1 MEDPIQWVSW
11 YFELSELKFSV
22 FDLLIFQQ
30 RELEDL
36 KRSSEEFRREYHR
49 LQILV
54 KEHEAEIQHREQ
66 ETRQLN
72 EALVE
77 AKNMY
82 TVAQQHVSSLKHEK
96 EELEELLGTRNGMLN
111 FIALLT

>member
-1 MEDPIQWVSW
+1 M
-11 YFELSELKFSV
+11 KFFKLFFSYKKGL
-22 FDLLIFQQ
+22 FFQQ

-36 KRSSEEFRREYHR
+36 KRSCEEFRREYHR

-82 TVAQQHVSSLKHEK
+82 TVAQQHVSSLKHDK
-96 EELEELLGTRNGMLN
+96 EELEELLGTRNGRLN
-111 FIALLT
+111 FITA

>member
-1 MEDPIQWVSW
+1 MVMIIK
-11 YFELSELKFSV
+11 L
-22 FDLLIFQQ
+22 FQQ
-30 RELEDL
+30 KEIEDL

-66 ETRQLN
+66 ETKQLN

-82 TVAQQHVSSLKHEK
+82 SVSQQHVSTLKQDK
-96 EELEELLGTRNGMLN
+96 EELEELLGTRNGKLC
-111 FIALLT
+111 FI